1 MAERDDTPEKAP
13 TAEELELAARL
24 RDDLAKDEVVC
35 ALRAA
40 WSPSE
45 IEPAEHEAIIERVL
59 ERTATTRE
67 ELQKAAELRR
77 AMEDEAIPSEEADL
91 ARSLKAA
98 WMPAPV
104 AKAEHEPIVEKALDP
119 PHAVRPAPA
128 RRGVVVRIAFGASAA
143 LAMAAAFLLV
153 LGRMSGQSAPTMM
166 SARVPELLPS
176 RSTQG
181 LFDKPFERGSTSAR
195 IDRIAVARS
204 GDLRENRFAMWGVR

>member
-40 WSPSE
+40 WSPPE
-45 IEPAEHEAIIERVL
+45 IDPVEHEAIIERVL
-59 ERTATTRE
+59 ERTAATRE

-77 AMEDEAIPSEEADL
+77 ALEDESIPSEEADL

-104 AKAEHEPIVEKALDP
+104 VEAEHEPIIERALDP
-119 PHAVRPAPA
+119 PHAARPAPA

-153 LGRMSGQSAPTMM
+153 LGRMSGQSAPSM
-166 SARVPELLPS
+166 SARAPELLPF
-176 RSTQG
+176 RSTQE

-195 IDRIAVARS
+195 IDRITVARA